1 MKIAPL
7 QTHKIE
13 HSVEDAIRQRII
25 ELGGYVIKNKANSES
40 GKGKPDLSAC
50 LNGKYYG
57 IEVKRSDTNV
67 KTTLPQIHNLQQIA
81 KAGGLAFHSKTP
93 EMFGRLSQI
102 HNVRKFYLNDVDLLL
117 TINTI
122 LQTKGVVLVRVYPTY
137 VVIYKVKK
145 NS

>member
-1 MKIAPL
+1 MNIVPL

-57 IEVKRSDTNV
+57 IEVKRSGTNV

-81 KAGGLAFHSKTP
+81 KAGGLAYYSKTP
-93 EMFGRLSQI
+93 EMFGSLSKL
-102 HNVRKFYLNDVDLLL
+102 HNTRKLYLNNVDLLP
-117 TINTI
+117 TMNT
-122 LQTKGVVLVRVYPTY
+122 LLRTKGVVLVRVYPTY
-137 VVIYKVKK
+137 VVIYQVKK
-145 NS
+145 

>member
-57 IEVKRSDTNV
+57 IEVKRNDTNV

-81 KAGGLAFHSKTP
+81 KAGGLAYYSKTP
-93 EMFGRLSQI
+93 EMFSRLSQM
-102 HNVRKFYLNDVDLLL
+102 HDTHKFHLNDVDLLP
-117 TINTI
+117 TMNAI
-122 LQTKGVVLVRVYPTY
+122 LRTKGVVLVRVYPTY

-145 NS
+145 

>member
-57 IEVKRSDTNV
+57 IEVKRNDTNV

-81 KAGGLAFHSKTP
+81 KAGGLAYYSKTP
-93 EMFGRLSQI
+93 EMFGSLSQM
-102 HNVRKFYLNDVDLLL
+102 HDTRKFHLNDVDLLP
-117 TINTI
+117 TMNAI
-122 LQTKGVVLVRVYPTY
+122 LRTKGVVLVRVYPTY

-145 NS
+145 

>member
-1 MKIAPL
+1 MNIAPL

-57 IEVKRSDTNV
+57 IEVKRSGTNV

-81 KAGGLAFHSKTP
+81 KAGGLAYYSKTP
-93 EMFGRLSQI
+93 EMFGSLSKL
-102 HNVRKFYLNDVDLLL
+102 HNTRKLYLNNVDLLP
-117 TINTI
+117 TMNAI
-122 LQTKGVVLVRVYPTY
+122 LRTKGVVLVRVYPTY
-137 VVIYKVKK
+137 VVIYQVKK
-145 NS
+145 

>member
-7 QTHKIE
+7 QTHTIE

-57 IEVKRSDTNV
+57 IEVKRNDTNV

-81 KAGGLAFHSKTP
+81 KAGGLAYYSKTP
-93 EMFGRLSQI
+93 EMFGRLSQM
-102 HNVRKFYLNDVDLLL
+102 HDTRKFHLNDVDLLP
-117 TINTI
+117 TMNAI
-122 LQTKGVVLVRVYPTY
+122 LRTKGVVLVRVYPTY

-145 NS
+145 

>member
-1 MKIAPL
+1 MNIVPL

-57 IEVKRSDTNV
+57 IEVKRSGTNV

-81 KAGGLAFHSKTP
+81 KAGGLAYYSKTP
-93 EMFGRLSQI
+93 EMFGSLSKL
-102 HNVRKFYLNDVDLLL
+102 HNTRKLYLNNVDLLP
-117 TINTI
+117 TMNTV
-122 LQTKGVVLVRVYPTY
+122 LRTKGVVLVRVYPTY
-137 VVIYKVKK
+137 VVIYQVKK
-145 NS
+145 

>member
-1 MKIAPL
+1 MKIVPL

-13 HSVEDAIRQRII
+13 HNVEDAIRQRII

-50 LNGKYYG
+50 VNGKYYG
-57 IEVKRSDTNV
+57 IEVKRSGTNV

-81 KAGGLAFHSKTP
+81 KAGGLAYYSKTP
-93 EMFGRLSQI
+93 EMFGRLSQP
-102 HNVRKFYLNDVDLLL
+102 HNTRKLYLNNVDLLPTMNAL
-117 TINTI
+117 

-137 VVIYKVKK
+137 VVIYQVKK
-145 NS
+145 

>member
-25 ELGGYVIKNKANSES
+25 KLGGYVIKNKANSES

-57 IEVKRSDTNV
+57 IEVKRNDTNV

-81 KAGGLAFHSKTP
+81 KAGGLAYYSKTP
-93 EMFGRLSQI
+93 EMFGCLSQM
-102 HNVRKFYLNDVDLLL
+102 HDTRKFHLNDVDLLP
-117 TINTI
+117 TMNAI
-122 LQTKGVVLVRVYPTY
+122 LRTKGVVLVRVYPTY

-145 NS
+145 

>member
-1 MKIAPL
+1 MNIVPL

-57 IEVKRSDTNV
+57 IEVKRSGTNI

-81 KAGGLAFHSKTP
+81 KAGGLAYYSKTP
-93 EMFGRLSQI
+93 EMFGSLSKL
-102 HNVRKFYLNDVDLLL
+102 HNTRKLYLNNVDLLP
-117 TINTI
+117 TMNAI
-122 LQTKGVVLVRVYPTY
+122 LRTKGVVLVRVYPTY
-137 VVIYKVKK
+137 VVIYQVKK
-145 NS
+145 

>member
-1 MKIAPL
+1 MNIVPL

-57 IEVKRSDTNV
+57 IEVKRSGTNV

-81 KAGGLAFHSKTP
+81 KAGGLAYYSKTP
-93 EMFGRLSQI
+93 EMFGSLSKL
-102 HNVRKFYLNDVDLLL
+102 HNTRKLYLNNVDLLP
-117 TINTI
+117 TMNAI
-122 LQTKGVVLVRVYPTY
+122 LRTKGVVLVRVYPTY
-137 VVIYKVKK
+137 VVIYQVKK
-145 NS
+145 